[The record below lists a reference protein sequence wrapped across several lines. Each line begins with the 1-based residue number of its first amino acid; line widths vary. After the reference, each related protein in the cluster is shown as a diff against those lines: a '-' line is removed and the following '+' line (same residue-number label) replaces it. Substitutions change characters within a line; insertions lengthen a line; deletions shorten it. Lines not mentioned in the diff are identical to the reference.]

1 MIRCIIV
8 DDEPL
13 ALEVL
18 ESYICRS
25 PQLELVEQCSNALR
39 AFQVLHSEKID
50 LIFLDIKMPGMNGLD
65 FMRSLKSPPPVIFTT
80 AYADHALIGFELEA
94 VDYLLKPVTY
104 ERFQKS
110 VDRLLKLYQPT
121 TGLQKDYTYF
131 KVSGKLIKVQH
142 SELLYAQSV
151 KDYIHLYTTHGNFLT
166 HMTMKY
172 LDKLLPAQVFIRVH
186 RSFLVNKA
194 HISVMDKNSLK
205 IGVVSIP
212 VGENYRDDI
221 KSSTE
226 FSGGLG

>member
-18 ESYICRS
+18 ENYISLS
-25 PQLELVEQCSNALR
+25 PQLELVEQCSNALS

-50 LIFLDIKMPGMNGLD
+50 LIFLDIKMPGINGLD
-65 FMRSLKSPPPVIFTT
+65 FMRSLKNPPPVIFTT
-80 AYADHALIGFELEA
+80 AYADHALSGFELEA

-110 VDRLLKLYQPT
+110 LNKLLKLYQPKT
-121 TGLQKDYTYF
+121 SQQKAYTYF
-131 KVSGKLIKVQH
+131 KVSGKLIKIYH

-151 KDYIHLYTTHGNFLT
+151 KDYIHLCTANGNFLT

-172 LDKLLPAQVFIRVH
+172 LDELLPAETFIRVH
-186 RSFLVNKA
+186 RSFLVNKTY
-194 HISVMDKNSLK
+194 ITVIDKNRLK
-205 IGVVSIP
+205 IGTVSIP
-212 VGENYRDDI
+212 TGENYRHNL
-221 KSSTE
+221 KSSTG
-226 FSGGLG
+226 FSDL